1 MKHKVTPEE
10 AEAILTEVEDQLA
23 AETGRALRRF
33 LRELTDAATRP
44 DALTASVEPG
54 PLPPTGPV
62 TLGQVA
68 GWWAS
73 VVNADLLPAIRK
85 AWEHAYKKFR
95 GGQVIA
101 TSQDALPE
109 FVQNVSDRL
118 VRGLTPPVYE
128 DSFDRIR
135 ASIVQS
141 AAQGWSRPELA
152 QRIAAELSWEDRG
165 PYWRDQLSATDRK
178 IDAILDPLG
187 EPGTPARDWAQYN
200 DPAVQAL
207 RDDRNR
213 AIKALDAEQSH
224 WKTRSDR
231 IARTESTSANNNAAL
246 QALQDEDWASKE
258 WIATLDSRTRPSH
271 AALHGQRVE
280 IGAPFVVD
288 GYEMQHP
295 GDPSA
300 PPGAVV
306 NCRCAL
312 VGSDEP
318 PTELPPEPEP
328 EELPEPGSMLS
339 DELDAELAELMGAG
353 DFDNPRMQL
362 LAEEMDRR
370 EDPGRRTAADDARD
384 EYEWQQANGG
394 KLWRRARGSGSQRQI
409 DRDEF
414 DLWVESAFVEM
425 ERATKGN
432 IINRRGQAMG
442 ITPKDYLTR
451 RRTSNEW
458 LTQEAQEWIAAN
470 PTMSFNEWRGGR
482 RTHLERNEWT

>member
-23 AETGRALRRF
+23 AEMGRAVRRF

-54 PLPPTGPV
+54 PLPPTGPI

-73 VVNADLLPAIRK
+73 VVNADLLPATRK
-85 AWEHAYKKFR
+85 AWEHAYTKFR

-101 TSQDALPE
+101 TSQDALPG

-135 ASIVQS
+135 SSIVQS

-165 PYWRDQLSATDRK
+165 PYWREQLSATDRK

-213 AIKALDAEQSH
+213 AVKALDAEQSH
-224 WKTRSDR
+224 WKTRADR
-231 IARTESTSANNNAAL
+231 IARTESTAANNNAAL

-271 AALHGQRVE
+271 AALHGQRVG
-280 IGAPFVVD
+280 IGDPFVVD

-300 PPGAVV
+300 PLGAVV

-312 VGSDEP
+312 VGSDAP
-318 PTELPPEPEP
+318 N
-328 EELPEPGSMLS
+328 SS
-339 DELDAELAELMGAG
+339 
-353 DFDNPRMQL
+353 
-362 LAEEMDRR
+362 
-370 EDPGRRTAADDARD
+370 
-384 EYEWQQANGG
+384 
-394 KLWRRARGSGSQRQI
+394 
-409 DRDEF
+409 
-414 DLWVESAFVEM
+414 
-425 ERATKGN
+425 
-432 IINRRGQAMG
+432 NR
-442 ITPKDYLTR
+442 
-451 RRTSNEW
+451 
-458 LTQEAQEWIAAN
+458 
-470 PTMSFNEWRGGR
+470 
-482 RTHLERNEWT
+482 